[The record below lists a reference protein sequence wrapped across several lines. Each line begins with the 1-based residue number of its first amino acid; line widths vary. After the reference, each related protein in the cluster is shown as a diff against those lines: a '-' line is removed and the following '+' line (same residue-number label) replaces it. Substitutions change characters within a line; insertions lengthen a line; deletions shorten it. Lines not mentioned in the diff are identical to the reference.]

1 MRGVLCGARVVQER
15 TRERLFEEEM
25 EVVWEKGGSGLV
37 FYTDAS
43 FWKEQEGGVAS
54 KQPRPSYPYTCPN
67 VPTPSLQSV
76 TRLTNGTWTFLVT
89 MTQVGTG
96 SVVCS

>member
-1 MRGVLCGARVVQER
+1 MCLFEPPCGLEVVVTYAMELGMVCGAYVMQER

-54 KQPRPSYPYTCPN
+54 KLPHSSYPMN
-67 VPTPSLQSV
+67 
-76 TRLTNGTWTFLVT
+76 TFMVSGLLCR
-89 MTQVGTG
+89 M
-96 SVVCS
+96 

>member
-1 MRGVLCGARVVQER
+1 MCGAYVMQER

-54 KQPRPSYPYTCPN
+54 RLPQSLYPMN
-67 VPTPSLQSV
+67 
-76 TRLTNGTWTFLVT
+76 TFMVSGLLCR
-89 MTQVGTG
+89 M
-96 SVVCS
+96 